1 MPQSRYHQ
9 KGTAIEPGLEGPLE
23 GFVRVDVFRSR
34 GEAEVARSALV
45 ARDIPATLL
54 ADDDGGVGGISLSL
68 DHQSAELRVPKE
80 RWAEAR
86 RTLGLDVRPEATRS
100 SPPWWVIAAV
110 GLVLVGFGA
119 AIAVSIV
126 G

>member
-1 MPQSRYHQ
+1 M
-9 KGTAIEPGLEGPLE
+9 EPALEGPLD

-34 GEAEVARSALV
+34 GEAEVARSALA

-68 DHQSAELRVPKE
+68 DHQAAELRVPQD
-80 RWAEAR
+80 RWEEAR
-86 RTLGLDVRPEATRS
+86 LALGLDVRPEPIRS
-100 SPPWWVIAAV
+100 RPPWWVVAAV
-110 GLVLVGFGA
+110 GLVLVGFAA

>member
-1 MPQSRYHQ
+1 M
-9 KGTAIEPGLEGPLE
+9 EPALEGPLE

-34 GEAEVARSALV
+34 GEAEVARSALA

-68 DHQSAELRVPKE
+68 DHQSAELRVPKD
-80 RWAEAR
+80 RWEEAR
-86 RTLGLDVRPEATRS
+86 LALGLDVRPDVARS
-100 SPPWWVIAAV
+100 APPWWVVTAV
-110 GLVLVGFGA
+110 GLVLVGFA
-119 AIAVSIV
+119 ATIAASIV